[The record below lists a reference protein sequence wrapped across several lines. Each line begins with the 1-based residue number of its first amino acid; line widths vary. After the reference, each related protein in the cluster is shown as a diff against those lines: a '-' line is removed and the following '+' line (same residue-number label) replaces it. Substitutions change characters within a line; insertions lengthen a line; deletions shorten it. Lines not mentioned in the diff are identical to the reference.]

1 MSITL
6 HDYLHKRVSIAEDFY
21 QNDYPEEEDY
31 DDVLDDEY
39 GKLFSW

>member
-6 HDYLHKRVSIAEDFY
+6 YDYLHKRLSIAEDFY

-31 DDVLDDEY
+31 DDVLDDED

>member
-1 MSITL
+1 MNYSTS
-6 HDYLHKRVSIAEDFY
+6 SIAEDFY

-39 GKLFSW
+39 GKFS